1 MRHTHIHFQ
10 EAVIQMTKRAAYRYA
25 LLIRLYELL
34 RSKFKVPT
42 GRSVI
47 KIGGHIVKMYNDANE
62 RAYECGVLS
71 EVALSNPI
79 TFKVLK
85 VFKLLKIRAR
95 SALIMEYLHRRVRFW
110 LLTHNIRAEGSEL
123 ACQTRARTTRTWS
136 CTSPEPSVQI
146 LLL

>member
-1 MRHTHIHFQ
+1 
-10 EAVIQMTKRAAYRYA
+10 MTKRAAYRYA

-47 KIGGHIVKMYNDANE
+47 KIGGHIIKMYNDANE
-62 RAYECGVLS
+62 RAYECGALS

-79 TFKVLK
+79 TFKVPK

-95 SALIMEYLHRRVRFW
+95 SALIMEYL
-110 LLTHNIRAEGSEL
+110 
-123 ACQTRARTTRTWS
+123 Q
-136 CTSPEPSVQI
+136 
-146 LLL
+146 